1 MSDFGRGLMEIVV
14 AHQDGG
20 VVRFGSGDGL
30 ADFVFTGGKFDVY
43 DVDNA

>member
-1 MSDFGRGLMEIVV
+1 MEIVV

-20 VVRFGSGDGL
+20 VMCFGRGNGL
-30 ADFVFTGGKFDVY
+30 ADFVFSGGKFDVY